1 MKRMK
6 SDDTKSS
13 LGMEAMGLNVT
24 INSLG
29 SYRHVERN
37 YENSPVRNRKEKGEK
52 GKMVQWSERSNG
64 RSMTLEMKIH

>member
-24 INSLG
+24 INSLR

-37 YENSPVRNRKEKGEK
+37 YKNSPVKNRKEKRGK
-52 GKMVQWSERSNG
+52 GRWFNGVKEVMVEV
-64 RSMTLEMKIH
+64 

>member
-1 MKRMK
+1 
-6 SDDTKSS
+6 
-13 LGMEAMGLNVT
+13 MGLNVT
-24 INSLG
+24 INSLR